1 MAIACM
7 NPVTTPKSE
16 PYWTARPI
24 FENRSAGGS
33 IASSIKGATTSSSI
47 TGATT
52 ASSITGATTASSTT
66 GATTASSTTG
76 AGATSVG
83 VPPDQLD
90 RTAFTSVPFA
100 SALAAL
106 T

>member
-33 IASSIKGATTSSSI
+33 IASSI

-52 ASSITGATTASSTT
+52 ASSITGATTASSIT
-66 GATTASSTTG
+66 GV
-76 AGATSVG
+76 GATSVG

-100 SALAAL
+100 SALACADL
-106 T
+106 ETSI

>member
-33 IASSIKGATTSSSI
+33 IASSITGATTASSI

-52 ASSITGATTASSTT
+52 ASSITGATTASSIT
-66 GATTASSTTG
+66 GV
-76 AGATSVG
+76 GATSVG

-100 SALAAL
+100 SALAWADL
-106 T
+106 ETSI